1 MEQKLL
7 STSELVALLKI
18 PRHRFIYLMD
28 MGYIP
33 ESARRIAGRRV
44 FSEDEVAAIVEIV
57 NKRKEMKKAMTENV
71 CIPQN
76 AQVK

>member
-1 MEQKLL
+1 MEQKLV

-18 PRHRFIYLMD
+18 PRHRFIYLME

-44 FSEDEVAAIVEIV
+44 FSEEEVAVIEEIV
-57 NKRKEMKKAMTENV
+57 RKRNEMKKAMTEGVN
-71 CIPQN
+71 IHG
-76 AQVK
+76 